1 MKLSILDQ
9 SPISSNKSA
18 REALY
23 ESMRLAQVGE
33 MLGYTRFWMTEHH
46 DLPGLASSAP
56 EVILGVIGSNTER
69 IRLGTGATLLPHY
82 KPFKVAEVFNT
93 LATLFP
99 GRIDLGLGRAP
110 GGSAEATNALS
121 DNFLQ
126 NVYSM
131 PSLLKDL
138 LHFLDNDFPADHQF
152 SKISPSPVPD
162 ELPETWLLG
171 TSRKSALLAAE
182 YGLPY
187 TFGQFMSD
195 KDGTAIVQDYLD
207 AYVPRKGGQI
217 PQVMVTVTVFCAETT
232 EKADEISLSSFIW
245 SLQKTKGEGRQGVP
259 SIEEAKQYKLDA
271 REKETLVNMR
281 QKCIIGNPQDVKQR
295 LMGLQASYQADEIM
309 INTVTYS
316 AEDRINSYKLIAA
329 ELLQKD

>member
-9 SPISSNKSA
+9 SPISSNQSA

-23 ESMRLAQVGE
+23 ESMKLAQVGE

-69 IRLGTGATLLPHY
+69 IRLGSGATLLPHY

-126 NVYSM
+126 KAYSM

-152 SKISPSPVPD
+152 SKISPTPVPD
-162 ELPETWLLG
+162 ELPEPWLLG

-182 YGLPY
+182 YGLAY

-195 KDGTAIVQDYLD
+195 KDGKSIIQDYLD
-207 AYVPRKGGQI
+207 AYVPRKGGQV
-217 PQVMVTVTVFCAETT
+217 PRVMVTVTVFCAETT
-232 EKADEISLSSFIW
+232 EKADDISLSSFIW
-245 SLQKTKGEGRQGVP
+245 SLQKTKGEGQRGVP
-259 SIEEAKQYKLDA
+259 SIEGAKQYKLNA
-271 REKETLVNMR
+271 RERETLDNMR
-281 QKCIIGNPQDVKQR
+281 QNSIIGNPQDVKQR
-295 LMGLQASYQADEIM
+295 LMELQADYQADEIM

-329 ELLQKD
+329 ELINN

>member
-1 MKLSILDQ
+1 MELSILDQ
-9 SPISSNKSA
+9 SPISSNQSA

-23 ESMRLAQVGE
+23 ESMKLAQVGE
-33 MLGYTRFWMTEHH
+33 KLGYTRFWMTEHH

-56 EVILGVIGSNTER
+56 EVMLGVIGSNTER
-69 IRLGTGATLLPHY
+69 IRLGSGATLLPHY
-82 KPFKVAEVFNT
+82 KPFKVVEVFNT

-138 LHFLDNDFPADHQF
+138 LHFLDNDFPAEHQF
-152 SKISPSPVPD
+152 SKISPTPVPD
-162 ELPETWLLG
+162 ELPEPWLLG

-182 YGLPY
+182 YGLAY

-195 KDGTAIVQDYLD
+195 KDGKAIIQDYLD
-207 AYVPRKGGQI
+207 AYVPRKNGQV
-217 PQVMVTVTVFCAETT
+217 PRVMVTVTVFCAETT

-245 SLQKTKGEGRQGVP
+245 SLQKTKGEGLRGVP
-259 SIEEAKQYKLDA
+259 SIVEAKQYKLDA
-271 REKETLVNMR
+271 RERETLDNMR
-281 QKCIIGNPQDVKQR
+281 QNSIIGNPQHVKKR
-295 LMGLQASYQADEIM
+295 LMELQANYQADEIM

-329 ELLQKD
+329 ELINN

>member
-69 IRLGTGATLLPHY
+69 IRIGTGATLLPHY

-138 LHFLDNDFPADHQF
+138 LHFLDNDFPTDHQF
-152 SKISPSPVPD
+152 SKISLSPVPD